1 MDTSTL
7 DRRTLLRGAS
17 TAGAVMVGGVAL
29 ASSAEAGEDGRHHGI
44 EGSYLITHQAKGGP
58 PVKAVASFTAGGV
71 LLDVEL
77 APAGATGAGT
87 WRHRGDGRFTGTFW
101 FGQPAVLTGGP
112 DILAR
117 VRVAGRRDGD
127 RIVGTYRATFFD
139 PHTDTEVGTERG
151 TFWGRRIEA

>member
-44 EGSYLITHQAKGGP
+44 EGSYLITHRAKGGP
-58 PVKAVASFTAGGV
+58 AAKAVASFTAGGV

-77 APAGATGAGT
+77 APAGPTGAGT
-87 WRHRGDGRFTGTFW
+87 WRHRGDHRFTGTFW
-101 FGQPAVLTGGP
+101 FGQPDV
-112 DILAR
+112 LAR
-117 VRVAGRRDGD
+117 VRVAGRREGD
-127 RIVGTYRATFFD
+127 RIAGTYRATFFD
-139 PHTDTEVGTERG
+139 PHTDAEVGEERG